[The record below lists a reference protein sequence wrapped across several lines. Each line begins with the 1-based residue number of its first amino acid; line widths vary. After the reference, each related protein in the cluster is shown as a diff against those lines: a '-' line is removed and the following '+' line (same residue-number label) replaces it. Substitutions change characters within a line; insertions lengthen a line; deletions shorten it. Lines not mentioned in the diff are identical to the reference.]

1 MKKSSKIIL
10 SVLVVVIVLCVIYR
24 LVNKA
29 PSASLESNAQ
39 MEEIIESS
47 GCISCHSANPKLPF
61 YAGLPVAGKM
71 VKEDVRLGY
80 RSFDMAPMV
89 EALKK
94 GEKIN
99 EVDMAKVEK
108 VIADGSMPLA
118 KYYLVHWGSSL
129 TDTEK
134 QMALAWVKSQR
145 ETFYPNLLADKRWSN
160 ETVRPVQDSVPVD
173 VRKVILGKMLFHDV
187 RLSADN
193 TVSCSS
199 CHGLD
204 TGGVDNKAFSEGVGG
219 QLGGVNA
226 PTVYNALYNFVQ
238 FWDGRAATLAD
249 QAAGPPLN
257 PVEMACKSFDEI
269 CEKLKADEAFNK
281 AFTEVYPDG
290 INQANLTDAIQEFER
305 TLLTP
310 NSRFDKYL
318 KGDQTAMNAEEV
330 AGYDLFK
337 KYNCATCHV
346 GENMGGQSYE
356 LMGIKHDYFV
366 DRGTELTVED
376 NGRFKETKD
385 ERDRHR
391 FKVPGLRNVALT
403 APYYHDATQ
412 ATLEDAV
419 ISMAKYEVGV
429 DLSQQEVKQ
438 IVAFLKTLTGEYQG
452 KLLTNAND
460 LKKNK

>member
-1 MKKSSKIIL
+1 MKKGLKITL
-10 SVLVVVIVLCVIYR
+10 SVLVVIIVLCVVYR

-29 PSASLESNAQ
+29 PSADLESNAQ
-39 MEEIIESS
+39 MEEIVASS
-47 GCISCHSANPKLPF
+47 GCISCHSADPKLPF
-61 YAGLPVAGKM
+61 YADFPIAGKL

-80 RSFDMAPMV
+80 RSFDMAPMM
-89 EALKK
+89 EALKN

-99 EVDMAKVEK
+99 EVDLAKVEK
-108 VIADGSMPLA
+108 VIADGTMPLA

-129 TDTEK
+129 TNKET

-145 ETFYPNLLADKRWSN
+145 EAFYPNPLADQEWAN
-160 ETVRPVQDSVPVD
+160 ETVRPIQDSVPVD
-173 VRKVILGKMLFHDV
+173 IRKVELGNKLYNDT

-193 TVSCSS
+193 TISCAS
-199 CHGLD
+199 CHGLN

-226 PTVYNALYNFVQ
+226 PTVFNAYYNFVQ

-249 QAAGPPLN
+249 QAAGPPVN

-269 CEKLKADEAFNK
+269 CEKLKADAAFSK
-281 AFTEVYPDG
+281 EFTEVYPDG
-290 INQANLTDAIQEFER
+290 INQANITNAIQEFEK

-318 KGDQTAMNAEEV
+318 KGDKTAMNADEI
-330 AGYDLFK
+330 AGYELFK
-337 KYNCATCHV
+337 KYDCATCHV

-356 LMGIKHDYFV
+356 LIGIKRDYFA
-366 DRGTELTVED
+366 DRGTELTIED
-376 NGRFKETKD
+376 NGRYKETKE

-419 ISMAKYEVGV
+419 VSMARYEVGEE
-429 DLSQQEVKQ
+429 LTQQEVDRM
-438 IVAFLKTLTGEYQG
+438 VAFLNTLTGEYQG
-452 KLLTNAND
+452 KLLTNDNYPET
-460 LKKNK
+460 K

>member
-10 SVLVVVIVLCVIYR
+10 SVLVVAIVLCVVYR

-47 GCISCHSANPKLPF
+47 GCMACHSADPKLPF
-61 YAGLPVAGKM
+61 YAEFPVAGKL

-80 RSFDMAPMV
+80 RSFDMTPMV

-99 EVDMAKVEK
+99 EVDLAKVEK
-108 VIADGSMPLA
+108 VIADGTMPLA

-129 TDTEK
+129 TDTET

-145 ETFYPNLLADKRWSN
+145 ETFYPNPLADKQWTN
-160 ETVRPVQDSVPVD
+160 EAIRPVQDSVPVD
-173 VRKVILGKMLFHDV
+173 MRKVILGNLLFHDV

-199 CHGLD
+199 CHGLN
-204 TGGVDNKAFSEGVGG
+204 TGGVDNKPFSEGVGG
-219 QLGGVNA
+219 QHGGVNA
-226 PTVYNALYNFVQ
+226 PTVFNALYNFVQ

-269 CEKLKADEAFNK
+269 CDKLKADAAFSK

-290 INQANLTDAIQEFER
+290 INEANITNAIQEFEK

-318 KGDQTAMNAEEV
+318 KGDMAALTTEEL

-356 LMGIKHDYFV
+356 LMSIKQDYFA

-376 NGRFKETKD
+376 NGRFKETKN

-403 APYYHDATQ
+403 APYFHDATQ

-419 ISMAKYEVGV
+419 RAMGKYEVGV

-438 IVAFLKTLTGEYQG
+438 IVAFLQTLTGEYQG
-452 KLLTNAND
+452 KLLTNVN
-460 LKKNK
+460 LQK

>member
-1 MKKSSKIIL
+1 MKKTSKIIL
-10 SVLVVVIVLCVIYR
+10 FVLVVVALLCGVYR
-24 LVNKA
+24 LANKA

-39 MEEIIESS
+39 MAEIIESS
-47 GCISCHSANPKLPF
+47 GCMACHTANPELPF
-61 YAGLPVAGKM
+61 YAGLPVAGKL
-71 VKEDVRLGY
+71 VKEDIRLGY

-89 EALKK
+89 EALQK
-94 GEKIN
+94 GEKVS
-99 EVDMAKVEK
+99 EVDLAKVEK
-108 VIADGSMPLA
+108 VIADGTMPLA
-118 KYYLVHWGSSL
+118 KYYLVHWGSSVS
-129 TDTEK
+129 DTEK

-145 ETFYPNLLADKRWSN
+145 TAFYPNPLADAQWTN
-160 ETVRPVQDSVPVD
+160 EAIRPVQDSVAVD
-173 VRKVILGKMLFHDV
+173 MRKVILGNLLFHDV

-199 CHGLD
+199 CHGLN

-269 CEKLKADEAFNK
+269 CEKLNADADFAK
-281 AFTEVYPDG
+281 AFKEVYPDG
-290 INQANLTDAIQEFER
+290 FNQANITDAIQEFER

-318 KGDQTAMNAEEV
+318 KGDDSAMTAEEL

-356 LMGIKHDYFV
+356 LLGIKHDYFA

-376 NGRFKETKD
+376 NGRFKETNN

-403 APYYHDATQ
+403 APYFHDGTQ
-412 ATLEDAV
+412 ATLDEAV
-419 ISMAKYEVGV
+419 KAMAKYEVGV
-429 DLSQQEVKQ
+429 DLSEQETKQ
-438 IVAFLKTLTGEYQG
+438 LVAFLQTLTGEYQG
-452 KLLTNAND
+452 KLLTNDNE
-460 LKKNK
+460 LQK

>member
-10 SVLVVVIVLCVIYR
+10 SVLVVAIVLCVVYR

-47 GCISCHSANPKLPF
+47 GCMACHSADPKLPF
-61 YAGLPVAGKM
+61 YAEFPVAGKL

-80 RSFDMAPMV
+80 RSFDMTPMV

-99 EVDMAKVEK
+99 EVDLAKVEK
-108 VIADGSMPLA
+108 VIADGTMPLA

-129 TDTEK
+129 TDTET

-145 ETFYPNLLADKRWSN
+145 ETFYPNPLADKQWTN
-160 ETVRPVQDSVPVD
+160 EAIRPVQDSVPVD
-173 VRKVILGKMLFHDV
+173 MRKVILGNLLFHDV

-199 CHGLD
+199 CHGLN
-204 TGGVDNKAFSEGVGG
+204 TGGVDNKPFSEGVGG
-219 QLGGVNA
+219 QHGGVNA
-226 PTVYNALYNFVQ
+226 PTVFNALYNFVQ

-269 CEKLKADEAFNK
+269 CDKLKADAAFSK
-281 AFTEVYPDG
+281 AFTEVYSDG
-290 INQANLTDAIQEFER
+290 INEANITNAIQEFEK

-318 KGDQTAMNAEEV
+318 KGDMAALTTEEL

-356 LMGIKHDYFV
+356 LMGIKQDYFA

-376 NGRFKETKD
+376 NGRFKETKN

-403 APYYHDATQ
+403 APYFHDATQ

-419 ISMAKYEVGV
+419 RAMGKYEVGV

-438 IVAFLKTLTGEYQG
+438 IVAFLQTLTGEYQG
-452 KLLTNAND
+452 KLLTNVN
-460 LKKNK
+460 LQK

>member
-10 SVLVVVIVLCVIYR
+10 SVLVVAIVLCVVYR

-47 GCISCHSANPKLPF
+47 GCMACHSADPKLPF
-61 YAGLPVAGKM
+61 YAEFPVAGKL

-80 RSFDMAPMV
+80 RSFDMTPMV

-94 GEKIN
+94 AEKIN
-99 EVDMAKVEK
+99 EVDLAKVEK
-108 VIADGSMPLA
+108 VIADGTMPLA
-118 KYYLVHWGSSL
+118 KYYLVHWGSLL
-129 TDTEK
+129 TDTET

-145 ETFYPNLLADKRWSN
+145 ETFYPNPLADKQWTN
-160 ETVRPVQDSVPVD
+160 EAIRPVQDSVPVD
-173 VRKVILGKMLFHDV
+173 MRKVILGNLLFHDV

-199 CHGLD
+199 CHGLN
-204 TGGVDNKAFSEGVGG
+204 TGGVDNKPFSEGVGG
-219 QLGGVNA
+219 QHGGVNA
-226 PTVYNALYNFVQ
+226 PTVFNALYNFVQ

-269 CEKLKADEAFNK
+269 CDKLKADAAFSK

-290 INQANLTDAIQEFER
+290 INEANITNAIQEFEK

-318 KGDQTAMNAEEV
+318 KGDMAALTTEEL

-356 LMGIKHDYFV
+356 LMGIKQDYFA

-376 NGRFKETKD
+376 NGRFKETKN

-403 APYYHDATQ
+403 APYFHDATQ

-419 ISMAKYEVGV
+419 RAMGKYEVGV

-438 IVAFLKTLTGEYQG
+438 IVAFLQTLTGEYQG
-452 KLLTNAND
+452 KLLTNVN
-460 LKKNK
+460 LQK